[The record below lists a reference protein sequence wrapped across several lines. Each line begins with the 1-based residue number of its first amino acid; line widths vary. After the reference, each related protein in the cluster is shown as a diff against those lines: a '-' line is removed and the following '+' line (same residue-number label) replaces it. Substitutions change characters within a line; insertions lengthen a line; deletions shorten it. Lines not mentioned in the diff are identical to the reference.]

1 MERREERNMIFRRE
15 ALELNDNSLNIAKR
29 LMMVARAEYYGTHL
43 AKSEYG
49 SAFDDLISYRLVT
62 TDGNGAFVLT
72 KRGTKLANRISTE
85 IYRTLC
91 HA

>member
-1 MERREERNMIFRRE
+1 MIFRRK
-15 ALELNDNSLNIAKR
+15 ALELNDNSLNAAKR

-49 SAFDDLISYRLVT
+49 LAFDDLINYRLVT
-62 TDGNGAFVLT
+62 TDDSGTFVLT
-72 KRGTKLANRISTE
+72 KRGTKLANRINAE
-85 IYRTLC
+85 IYRALC

>member
-1 MERREERNMIFRRE
+1 MIFRRK

-43 AKSEYG
+43 AKLEYG

-62 TDGNGAFVLT
+62 TDDNDTFVLT
-72 KRGTKLANRISTE
+72 KRGVKAAKRISTE
-85 IYRTLC
+85 IYHTLR

>member
-1 MERREERNMIFRRE
+1 MIFRRK
-15 ALELNDNSLNIAKR
+15 ALELNDRSLNIEKR
-29 LMMVARAEYYGTHL
+29 LMMVAEAEYYGRHL
-43 AKSEYG
+43 VKSEYG

-62 TDGNGAFVLT
+62 TDDSGAFVLT
-72 KRGTKLANRISTE
+72 KRGVKAANRISTE

>member
-1 MERREERNMIFRRE
+1 MIFRRK

-29 LMMVARAEYYGTHL
+29 LMMVAAAEYYGTHL

-49 SAFDDLISYRLVT
+49 SAFDDLIRYRLVA
-62 TDGNGAFVLT
+62 TDGSNTFVLT
-72 KRGTKLANRISTE
+72 KRGVKLANRINTE
-85 IYRTLC
+85 IYHTLC

>member
-1 MERREERNMIFRRE
+1 MIFRRK
-15 ALELNDNSLNIAKR
+15 ALELNNNSLNIAKR
-29 LMMVARAEYYGTHL
+29 LMMVAGAEYYGTHL

-72 KRGTKLANRISTE
+72 KRGVKAANRINTE
-85 IYRTLC
+85 IY
-91 HA
+91 HALYHA

>member
-1 MERREERNMIFRRE
+1 MIFKRK
-15 ALELNDNSLNIAKR
+15 ALELNDSSLNIAGR
-29 LMMVARAEYYGTHL
+29 LLMVARAEYYGAHL
-43 AKSEYG
+43 TKSEYG

-72 KRGTKLANRISTE
+72 KRGVKVANRISTE
-85 IYRTLC
+85 IYRAMC

>member
-1 MERREERNMIFRRE
+1 MERREERNMIFRRK

-29 LMMVARAEYYGTHL
+29 LMMVATAEYYGTHL

-62 TDGNGAFVLT
+62 TDDSGAFVLT
-72 KRGTKLANRISTE
+72 KRGVKLANRISTE
-85 IYRTLC
+85 IYHALC